1 MTFIPPFWSPF
12 FGRAEFRRNPLQER
26 AVDVDFEDISE
37 SSTQQPKIDK
47 STRAKQIADAAEE
60 RIRELIKKSPM
71 SGLLMASMFVVGAT
85 WADEHP
91 LSNYGSRVAWHE
103 AQHEECRRLLT
114 ESGASTPNNKDI
126 PLSPSSLLCSLMVL
140 FGPMKIPLRLYD
152 ALGTRP
158 DYQ

>member
-1 MTFIPPFWSPF
+1 MTFIPPFWSHSF
-12 FGRAEFRRNPLQER
+12 DQAERRRNPLQDR

-37 SSTQQPKIDK
+37 SSTQQSKIDK

-60 RIRELIKKSPM
+60 RGRELIKKRPM
-71 SGLLMASMFVVGAT
+71 SGLLVMTMFILGAN

-91 LSNYGSRVAWHE
+91 LSTYGSWAAWHE

-126 PLSPSSLLCSLMVL
+126 L
-140 FGPMKIPLRLYD
+140 FESIIFVVFADG
-152 ALGTRP
+152 ALWANGNPAPTL
-158 DYQ
+158 

>member
-12 FGRAEFRRNPLQER
+12 SDRAERRRNPLQDR

-60 RIRELIKKSPM
+60 RGRELIKKSPM
-71 SGLLMASMFVVGAT
+71 SGLLVMSMFVMGAD

-91 LSNYGSRVAWHE
+91 LSNYGNREAWLG
-103 AQHEECRRLLT
+103 AQHEECRRILT
-114 ESGASTPNNKDI
+114 ESGASTPNNKNI
-126 PLSPSSLLCSLMVL
+126 L
-140 FGPMKIPLRLYD
+140 FESIIFAVFANG
-152 ALGTRP
+152 ALWANENPAPTL
-158 DYQ
+158 

>member
-126 PLSPSSLLCSLMVL
+126 L
-140 FGPMKIPLRLYD
+140 FESIIFAVFADG
-152 ALGTRP
+152 ALWANENPAPTL
-158 DYQ
+158 